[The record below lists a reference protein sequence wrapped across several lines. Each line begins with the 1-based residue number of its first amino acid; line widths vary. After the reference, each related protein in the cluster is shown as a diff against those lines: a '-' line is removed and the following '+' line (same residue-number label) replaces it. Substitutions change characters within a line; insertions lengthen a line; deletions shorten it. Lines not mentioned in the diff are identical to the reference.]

1 MERLEQSQH
10 GCIPLAA
17 AVHDVFKGDSSA
29 VLALVTAG
37 VLHITA
43 SPEQAAGKTKLA
55 IHALAR
61 HSTRSKNADT
71 CSTAY

>member
-10 GCIPLAA
+10 GCVPLAA
-17 AVHDVFKGDSSA
+17 AVHDVFRGDSSA

-43 SPEQAAGKTKLA
+43 SPEQATGKTKLA
-55 IHALAR
+55 TYAVVR
-61 HSTRSKNADT
+61 HK
-71 CSTAY
+71 